1 MLGGRPR
8 AFATPVRAKGRDHPE
23 DFDCRER
30 RLSKFSDRTLQEGF
44 DSYTPPSP
52 LGELPGGVAE
62 WSKAAV
68 LKTAER
74 KLRGFE
80 SLLLRRL

>member
-1 MLGGRPR
+1 VNGDP
-8 AFATPVRAKGRDHPE
+8 
-23 DFDCRER
+23 
-30 RLSKFSDRTLQEGF
+30 
-44 DSYTPPSP
+44 YTAPLP
-52 LGELPGGVAE
+52 LGSPGGVAE

-80 SLLLRRL
+80 SLLLRWLA